1 MNAFQCCLYV
11 ASSSFW
17 LVGFSNPI
25 ESVFHASYPLSL
37 SPPHP
42 VTLHFRL
49 DVLGLQPIPY
59 DLLRRIPIRT
69 QPRANNVLFS
79 FLFSAVPIGKPITTI
94 AHNTSA
100 TSLYISW
107 KPPPPDTILG
117 EFLGY
122 RITYRTRD
130 KHNHDLREIY
140 IRDSGVEV
148 CR

>member
-1 MNAFQCCLYV
+1 MRFPV
-11 ASSSFW
+11 ASFRFIHGEFTN
-17 LVGFSNPI
+17 LI
-25 ESVFHASYPLSL
+25 ESVFHPLL
-37 SPPHP
+37 SGPT
-42 VTLHFRL
+42 VW
-49 DVLGLQPIPY
+49 
-59 DLLRRIPIRT
+59 
-69 QPRANNVLFS
+69 
-79 FLFSAVPIGKPITTI
+79 SAVPIGKPITTI

-130 KHNHDLREIY
+130 KHTNDLREIY

-148 CR
+148 SLKIISWRKYLSTASDY